1 MGNKNIFLH
10 TYIVCDDVYIDI
22 FLNFAK
28 ILCAGAL
35 KCDRTI
41 N

>member
-10 TYIVCDDVYIDI
+10 TYVVCDDVYIDI

-28 ILCAGAL
+28 ILRTGAL
-35 KCDRTI
+35 KRGETI